1 MKCTPNR
8 SSARTGFLLS
18 GYTSGKEV
26 SGGITVFGAHFLF
39 FYRISYS
46 GFTGILL

>member
-1 MKCTPNR
+1 MRPESFVCQDRFPFVR
-8 SSARTGFLLS
+8 IHIRQG
-18 GYTSGKEV
+18 GIC
-26 SGGITVFGAHFLF
+26 GITVFGAHFLF